1 MAVELPLRR
10 YYRFMFLPGLLLV
23 VVPSVIHAYLLMPF
37 PGAQDMEAIGAAYF
51 LEKILPYSL
60 IIGGLL
66 VIGPILNKILNG
78 TLRGKLGVIFL
89 TVFLIGVTYMANV
102 KWSAEKMF
110 VEPKQ
115 KIFANAAENK
125 VPLDYLVV
133 GIEHKGSARA
143 YPINYI
149 GYHHKVQDSVGGM
162 PVLVTYCTM
171 CRTAMVFNPIIDGAY
186 QTFRLVGARHYNAV
200 LEDAG
205 TGSWWYQATGEA
217 AEGPKKGSKLEE
229 IPYQQMTLKA
239 WIERYPE
246 TLIMQ
251 PDPNYTDVYAQMAS
265 YDRGGM
271 VMKDSAGVV
280 ARYSMLSW
288 VVGVEMNGAAKA
300 YDWADLLEQ
309 PVVNDVVGGAP
320 LVVGLEKDSVD
331 YHVWDRIVEGMTYD
345 FTADSTGRGLR
356 DKQTGSLW
364 SWTGECVEG
373 VNAGKQLETLPSSQM
388 YWHAWKQ
395 FHPKTAQW
403 KKKG

>member
-205 TGSWWYQATGEA
+205 TGSWWYWGTSISLRKIATAGTRTA
-217 AEGPKKGSKLEE
+217 CATPS
-229 IPYQQMTLKA
+229 TTRA
-239 WIERYPE
+239 RS
-246 TLIMQ
+246 
-251 PDPNYTDVYAQMAS
+251 AS
-265 YDRGGM
+265 TSSGCSGWGCATASACSSNPRRA
-271 VMKDSAGVV
+271 SAGGTT
-280 ARYSMLSW
+280 ACWATRRTAACASTTSW
-288 VVGVEMNGAAKA
+288 
-300 YDWADLLEQ
+300 
-309 PVVNDVVGGAP
+309 
-320 LVVGLEKDSVD
+320 
-331 YHVWDRIVEGMTYD
+331 
-345 FTADSTGRGLR
+345 
-356 DKQTGSLW
+356 
-364 SWTGECVEG
+364 
-373 VNAGKQLETLPSSQM
+373 
-388 YWHAWKQ
+388 
-395 FHPKTAQW
+395 
-403 KKKG
+403 